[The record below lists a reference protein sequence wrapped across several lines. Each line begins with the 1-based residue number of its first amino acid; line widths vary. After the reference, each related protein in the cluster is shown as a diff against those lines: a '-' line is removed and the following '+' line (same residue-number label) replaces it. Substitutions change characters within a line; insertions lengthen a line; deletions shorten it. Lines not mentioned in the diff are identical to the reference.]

1 MKYWN
6 LLPFKKRLRNL
17 RLNERGQSLVEFI
30 LLLSVIAGISFAFM
44 IFMNKSLSRYWQYS
58 VNLIIDDKPGT
69 KTVEL

>member
-17 RLNERGQSLVEFI
+17 LRQQKGQSLVEFV
-30 LLLSVIAGISFAFM
+30 LLLAVIAGISFTFA

-58 VNLIIDDKPGT
+58 VNLIIDDRPGT
-69 KTVEL
+69 NTVEL